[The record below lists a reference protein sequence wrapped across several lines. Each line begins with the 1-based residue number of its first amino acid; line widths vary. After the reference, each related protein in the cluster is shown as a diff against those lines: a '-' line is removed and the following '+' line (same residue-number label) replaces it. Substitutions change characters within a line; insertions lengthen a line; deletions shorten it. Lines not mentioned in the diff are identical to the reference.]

1 MEEKEKM
8 SEERKLD
15 DVISEI
21 LKMELEMNKFQS
33 ENPNHR
39 PNIDDQWQP
48 YREKLKFLRQKFGI
62 S

>member
-1 MEEKEKM
+1 M